1 MIRAVLDANVLVSG
15 ILSPGGTPGAV
26 IAAWRKQRFLL
37 ITSLAILTEI
47 ERVLSAPKIARR
59 HGWSPPRLRAFL
71 AELAY
76 FSLQTPG
83 ELRLTVVRA
92 DPDDDRYLVAAVEG
106 NAEYL
111 VSGDQHLLELGE
123 HRGIRILTARAF
135 LEVLQPQGR

>member
-26 IAAWRKQRFLL
+26 MAAWRQQRFLL
-37 ITSLAILTEI
+37 ITSLALLTEI
-47 ERVLSAPKIARR
+47 DRVLTSPKIARW
-59 HGWSPPRLRAFL
+59 HGWSAPRLRAFL
-71 AELAY
+71 AELAH

-83 ELRLTVVRA
+83 EPRLTVVKA
-92 DPDDDRYLVAAVEG
+92 DPDDDRYLEAAVEG

-111 VSGDQHLLELGE
+111 VSGDQHLLALGE

-135 LEVLQPQGR
+135 LEILERQGC